1 MTKTIKPNDIVPP
14 KYYSGWGHGEHNKHE
29 QSYIVDS
36 SSDMV
41 DYTFEIHEKFD
52 PPINIDISGPFK
64 SAFEASTEGVI
75 RQELITYKMRDGLM
89 IKEVN
94 VRKYTKN
101 DYIDSQ
107 NTIPLGEIQ
116 K

>member
-1 MTKTIKPNDIVPP
+1 MIKTIKPNDIVPP

-29 QSYIVDS
+29 QNYIVDS
-36 SSDMV
+36 SSDPLYPFTPV
-41 DYTFEIHEKFD
+41 TVNVE
-52 PPINIDISGPFK
+52 PPINIDTSGPFK

-75 RQELITYKMRDGLM
+75 RQELITYRMRDGIL

-94 VRKYTKN
+94 VRKYTPN
-101 DYIDSQ
+101 DYIDSKDV
-107 NTIPLGEIQ
+107 IPLGEID

>member
-1 MTKTIKPNDIVPP
+1 MTKSIGPNDIVPP
-14 KYYSGWGHGEHNKHE
+14 KYNSGWGHGEHNKHE

-41 DYTFEIHEKFD
+41 DYTFSIGGKAITTSYVD
-52 PPINIDISGPFK
+52 TSGPFK

-75 RQELITYKMRDGLM
+75 RQEFITYKMRDGLM

-94 VRKYTKN
+94 VRKYTPN
-101 DYIDSQ
+101 DYIDSKDV
-107 NTIPLGEIQ
+107 IPLGEIA

>member
-1 MTKTIKPNDIVPP
+1 MIKSIGPNDIVPP

-29 QSYIVDS
+29 QSYMVDS

-41 DYTFEIHEKFD
+41 DYTFKIVDKVD
-52 PPINIDISGPFK
+52 TSGPFK

-75 RQELITYKMRDGLM
+75 RQELITYKMCDGLM

-94 VRKYTKN
+94 VRKYTPN
-101 DYIDSQ
+101 DYIDSKDV
-107 NTIPLGEIQ
+107 IPLGEIG